1 MSEHAGV
8 IRVLL
13 VDDQALVRT
22 GFRMILRAEPG
33 IEVVG
38 EAADGAQAVDAA
50 RRLRPDVVV
59 MDVRMPHVDGIEATR
74 RILAVDHT
82 KVRVLMLTTFDLDE
96 YVYEALR
103 AGASGFLLKD
113 GPAEQFVAAIR
124 VVADGGGL
132 LAPTVTRRLI
142 EEFSRRPPENAPLP
156 SALADLTAR
165 ERTVLVRLARGL
177 SNAEIAAELTLGEAT
192 VKTHVMRVLSKLGAR
207 NRTQAVVYAYE
218 SGLVRPGAGVGCG
231 DLTPGG

>member
-1 MSEHAGV
+1 MIEHGAKV

-22 GFRMILRAEPG
+22 GFRMILKAEPD

-38 EAADGAQAVDAA
+38 EAADGAQAVSAT
-50 RRLRPDVVV
+50 RRLDPDVVV
-59 MDVRMPHVDGIEATR
+59 MDVRMPHVDGLEAAR
-74 RILAVDHT
+74 RILAAGDARA
-82 KVRVLMLTTFDLDE
+82 RVLMLTTFDLDE

-113 GPAEQFVAAIR
+113 GPADHLIDAIR

-142 EEFSRRPPENAPLP
+142 EEFSRRQPENAPLP

-165 ERTVLVRLARGL
+165 ERSVLVRLARGL
-177 SNAEIAAELTLGEAT
+177 SNAEIAGELVLGEAT
-192 VKTHVMRVLSKLGAR
+192 IKTHVMHVLSKLGVR

-218 SGLVRPGAGVGCG
+218 SGLVQPGTPRGAG
-231 DLTPGG
+231 PN